1 MNTVST
7 TILNTLIADV
17 RRYRFARLD
26 LLLRYL
32 PVSEQQPVT
41 QKVRL
46 SRDLRLMKLPS
57 GMEIVFLNRKKPAPL
72 QGIARGIAIH
82 TFCSDEANQRTFL
95 MSDEICRYFPNLFRN
110 GMPSGYYVD
119 TSGDRAVLGFVR
131 VDTGFDHVVRIRQ
144 QMRTQIERHS
154 DVPGFAATAAAGQFE
169 ITFLVPTESKARI
182 INNSS
187 DHRSGQPL
195 HYRAVA
201 IPVLLDLLMPLHMKS
216 TFPDVEGL

>member
-7 TILNTLIADV
+7 TILNTLIVDV

-26 LLLRYL
+26 LLLRHL
-32 PVSEQQPVT
+32 PVTEQRPVI
-41 QKVRL
+41 QRIRR
-46 SRDLRLMKLPS
+46 SRDLQLMKLPS
-57 GMEIVFLNRKKPAPL
+57 GIEVVSISRKKPAPL

-82 TFCSDEANQRTFL
+82 TFCGDETNHRTFL

-110 GMPSGYYVD
+110 GMPSGYYVN
-119 TSGDRAVLGFVR
+119 TSGDRPVLGFVR
-131 VDTGFDHVVRIRQ
+131 VDTGLDHVVRIRQ

-154 DVPGFAATAAAGQFE
+154 DVPEFAATAAAGQFE

-182 INNSS
+182 INTAS

-195 HYRAVA
+195 HCRAVA
-201 IPVLLDLLMPLHMKS
+201 IPVLLDLLVPLHMKS